1 MKQILMFLLVSLTCC
16 PAFSRSVNNADSVT
30 KPNEQFLEEVVVTA
44 DITPIK
50 LSKGGINM
58 KIKGSPLSDAGTCF
72 DVLAQMPG
80 IRTDE
85 GNIEIIGRGSPQIY
99 INGRRMLDRSELER
113 ISSKDIQSVE
123 ILSNPGA
130 KYGADV
136 KSVILIKTVR
146 KQGDGLSGS
155 VEPFVTTKII
165 DAYNVFESAVR
176 CLELP
181 DRIAENLGS
190 VLSLMPYR

>member
-1 MKQILMFLLVSLTCC
+1 
-16 PAFSRSVNNADSVT
+16 
-30 KPNEQFLEEVVVTA
+30 
-44 DITPIK
+44 
-50 LSKGGINM
+50 M

-85 GNIEIIGRGSPQIY
+85 GNIEIIGKGSPQIY

-136 KSVILIKTVR
+136 KSVILIKTAR

-155 VEPFVTTKII
+155 VEPFVTAKII
-165 DAYNVFESAVR
+165 DA
-176 CLELP
+176 
-181 DRIAENLGS
+181 
-190 VLSLMPYR
+190 

>member
-1 MKQILMFLLVSLTCC
+1 MSMKQILMSLLVSFTCW

-50 LSKGGINM
+50 LSKGGISM

-72 DVLAQMPG
+72 DVLAQIPG

-85 GNIEIIGRGSPQIY
+85 GNIEIIGKGSPQIY
-99 INGRRMLDRSELER
+99 INGRRMLDRSELRR

-123 ILSNPGA
+123 ILSNPCA

-136 KSVILIKTVR
+136 KSVILINTVR

-155 VEPFVTTKII
+155 VEPFVTAKII
-165 DAYNVFESAVR
+165 DA
-176 CLELP
+176 
-181 DRIAENLGS
+181 
-190 VLSLMPYR
+190 